1 MFLGMGPT
9 GSATHTQQTQLHSR
23 INFDPPPPF
32 APIPQ
37 KNYQKQQKVVFH
49 IGGDSPIKI

>member
-23 INFDPPPPF
+23 INFDPPQFPK
-32 APIPQ
+32 

-49 IGGDSPIKI
+49 IDGDSPIKI